1 MLYVLLLILLLIFV
15 NIIPFIQMVKSN
27 ICLKE
32 EKEYKFP
39 RELFNRDLHEPY
51 LQDLE
56 GRKAKAYSI
65 ELP

>member
-1 MLYVLLLILLLIFV
+1 
-15 NIIPFIQMVKSN
+15 MVKSN

>member
-1 MLYVLLLILLLIFV
+1 MLYVLFLIFV
-15 NIIPFIQMVKSN
+15 GIILFIQMVKSN
-27 ICLKE
+27 ICVKE

-39 RELFNRDLHEPY
+39 LELFNSDLHEPY
-51 LQDLE
+51 LQNLE

>member
-1 MLYVLLLILLLIFV
+1 MLYVLLLIFV

-27 ICLKE
+27 IYVKE

-39 RELFNRDLHEPY
+39 RELFNSDLHEPY

-65 ELP
+65 KLP